1 MRCKYFSYLGG
12 HNPVIAELGRC
23 ESFSGRAG
31 ALANIDS
38 SVVYSSLV
46 TTKLEDTE
54 EGGQIKK
61 EDVALGNEGTPRN
74 CTNASLMGDTE

>member
-31 ALANIDS
+31 VLANIDS

-54 EGGQIKK
+54 EGGQIKR
-61 EDVALGNEGTPRN
+61 EDVH
-74 CTNASLMGDTE
+74 

>member
-46 TTKLEDTE
+46 TTKLEDTG
-54 EGGQIKK
+54 EGRTNKK
-61 EDVALGNEGTPRN
+61 RGCALGNEGTPRN
-74 CTNASLMGDTE
+74 RTNSSLMGDTE